1 MLHGMKKGD
10 DLNSHHNHLETEAQK
25 QAGAQ
30 SIRRTIALLHM
41 IAKYN
46 DHGVN
51 LSKIAR
57 KVGLPTTTVHR
68 ILAVLVEEG
77 LVAFDPGTKLYHL
90 GIVLFTFGIAA
101 HQFAIRDQFHST
113 LERIAQKTG
122 DTAYLVMRSGIDVL
136 CVDRVIGSY
145 PIQVLTFEI
154 GERRPLGI
162 GGGSIALLA
171 SLPDDQA
178 EAIITA
184 NASRYSSFKKK
195 TPGDVRRMVSQCRRL
210 GYGLSV
216 RNVNPDMIGVGVPIL
231 NQQGQVIAAVSVAG
245 IAKRMGPSRQKEI
258 IELIKS
264 EIKAV
269 GLTPGELLNL
279 E

>member
-1 MLHGMKKGD
+1 M
-10 DLNSHHNHLETEAQK
+10 NIHHNNLESDAKK

-30 SIRRTIALLHM
+30 SIRRTIALLHV

>member
-1 MLHGMKKGD
+1 MKSKN
-10 DLNSHHNHLETEAQK
+10 DLNSHHHHLETEAQK

-57 KVGLPTTTVHR
+57 KVSLPTTTVHR
-68 ILAVLVEEG
+68 LLAVLVEEG
-77 LVAFDPGTKLYHL
+77 LVSFDPTTKLYHL
-90 GIVLFTFGIAA
+90 GIVLSTFGIAA

-171 SLPDDQA
+171 SLPDDQT

-195 TPGDVRRMVSQCRRL
+195 TPGEVRRMVSQCRRL

>member
-1 MLHGMKKGD
+1 
-10 DLNSHHNHLETEAQK
+10 
-25 QAGAQ
+25 
-30 SIRRTIALLHM
+30 M

-46 DHGVN
+46 DEGVN

-57 KVGLPTTTVHR
+57 KIGLPTSTVHR

-77 LVAFDPGTKLYHL
+77 FVTFDLVSRHYNL
-90 GIVLFTFGIAA
+90 GIELFTLGVAA

-113 LERIAQKTG
+113 LEGIAQKTG
-122 DTAYLVMRSGIDVL
+122 DTAYLVMRSGADAL

-171 SLPDDQA
+171 SFPDNQA
-178 EAIITA
+178 EAIISA
-184 NASRYSSFKKK
+184 NASRYYSFKKK

-216 RNVNPDMIGVGVPIL
+216 RNVNPDTIGVGVPIL
-231 NQQGQVIAAVSVAG
+231 NHQGQAIAAVSVAG

-258 IELIKS
+258 TQLIKS
-264 EIKAV
+264 EIKTA
-269 GLTPGELLNL
+269 GLTPGELLKF

>member
-1 MLHGMKKGD
+1 MERGD
-10 DLNSHHNHLETEAQK
+10 DLDSHHNHLETEAQK

-30 SIRRTIALLHM
+30 SIRRTIALLHV

-154 GERRPLGI
+154 GERRSLGI

-178 EAIITA
+178 EAIIAA
-184 NASRYSSFKKK
+184 NASRYSSFKKN

-216 RNVNPDMIGVGVPIL
+216 RNVNPDTIGVGVPIL
-231 NQQGQVIAAVSVAG
+231 NQQGQVIAAVSVSG

-258 IELIKS
+258 TKLIKS

>member
-1 MLHGMKKGD
+1 MLSSMKSKN
-10 DLNSHHNHLETEAQK
+10 DLNSHHHHLETEAQK

-57 KVGLPTTTVHR
+57 KVSLPTTTVHR
-68 ILAVLVEEG
+68 LLAVLVEEG
-77 LVAFDPGTKLYHL
+77 LVSFDPTTKLYHL
-90 GIVLFTFGIAA
+90 GIVLSTFGIAA

-171 SLPDDQA
+171 SLPDDQT

-195 TPGDVRRMVSQCRRL
+195 TPGEVRRMVSQCRRL

>member
-1 MLHGMKKGD
+1 MLHSVERVD
-10 DLNSHHNHLETEAQK
+10 SLNSNRNHLESDAQK

-30 SIRRTIALLHM
+30 SIRRTIALLHV

-77 LVAFDPGTKLYHL
+77 LVTFDPGTKLYHL
-90 GIVLFTFGIAA
+90 GVVLFTFGIAA
-101 HQFAIRDQFHST
+101 NQFAIRDQFHST

-122 DTAYLVMRSGIDVL
+122 DTAYLLMRSGVDVL
-136 CVDRVIGSY
+136 CLDRVIGPY
-145 PIQVLTFEI
+145 PVQVLTFDVN
-154 GERRPLGI
+154 ERRPLGI

-171 SLPDDQA
+171 SLPDNQV
-178 EAIITA
+178 EAFIAA
-184 NASRYSSFKKK
+184 NASRYSSFKK
-195 TPGDVRRMVSQCRRL
+195 TSGDVRRMVSQCRKL

-216 RNVNPDMIGVGVPIL
+216 RNVNPDTIGVGIPIL

-245 IAKRMGPSRQKEI
+245 IAKRMGPTRQKEI
-258 IELIKS
+258 TKIIKS
-264 EIKAV
+264 EIKAA
-269 GLTPGELLNL
+269 GLTPGELIRP

>member
-1 MLHGMKKGD
+1 V
-10 DLNSHHNHLETEAQK
+10 
-25 QAGAQ
+25 
-30 SIRRTIALLHM
+30 

-51 LSKIAR
+51 LSKISR

-77 LVAFDPGTKLYHL
+77 LVTFDPGTKLYHL
-90 GIVLFTFGIAA
+90 GIELFTLGIAA

-113 LERIAQKTG
+113 LERIAEKTG
-122 DTAYLVMRSGIDVL
+122 DTAYLVMRSGSDAL

-171 SLPDDQA
+171 SLPDNQA
-178 EAIITA
+178 EAIIAA

-195 TPGDVRRMVSQCRRL
+195 TPEDVRRMVSQCRRL

-216 RNVNPDMIGVGVPIL
+216 RNVNPDTIGVGVPIL

-245 IAKRMGPSRQKEI
+245 IAKRMGPSRQREI
-258 IELIKS
+258 TKLIKS
-264 EIKAV
+264 EIKTA
-269 GLTPGELLNL
+269 GLTPDELLRP